1 MNILF
6 IATVAVI
13 APVPAESRKLYV
25 GVLGLPLKRHEG
37 DDYFFSEEVEGA
49 KHFGVWPL
57 AQAAQACFGAPEW
70 PSTHPVPQACIEFEV
85 ADEGALRAAA
95 TELAERGHALIHEA
109 KMEPW
114 GQMVARLQSAE
125 GVIVGISFAPWL
137 HSASAR
143 KAEEASPAAGTSS
156 E

>member
-13 APVPAESRKLYV
+13 APAPAESRKLYV
-25 GVLGLPLKRHEG
+25 DALGLPLKRHEG
-37 DDYFFSEEVEGA
+37 DDYFFSEELEGA

-70 PSTHPVPQACIEFEV
+70 PATHPVPQACVEFEV
-85 ADEGALRAAA
+85 ADEAAPREAAA
-95 TELAERGHALIHEA
+95 ELAARGHVLIHQA

-114 GQMVARLQSAE
+114 GQMVARLQSVE
-125 GVIVGISFAPWL
+125 GVLVGISFAPWL
-137 HSASAR
+137 H
-143 KAEEASPAAGTSS
+143 KPGAGLSTRPRSNTG
-156 E
+156 ELR